1 MNITVIDVGGT
12 FIKHALMNEQ
22 SEILQ
27 RGKVPTPQTN
37 RADFLNAIVDIYQS
51 YSNAQGLALSMPGII
66 DAVNGIC
73 LTCGALDYNNGLHII
88 DELQSKIPV
97 KITVENDAKCAAL
110 AEASVGALAD
120 VNDGFVLIFGTGVG
134 GAFIKDHKVWRGS
147 HFAAGEVSINITD
160 PDNDSSNENNFV
172 GYKCGVPQLCR
183 YFAQEKNLPV
193 DEVDGVMIFN
203 AVEQNDP
210 VAVDCLDRFTRRV
223 AVEIF
228 NLQMLFDPQRF
239 AIGGGISA
247 QPSFIRSI
255 KKNLNTLYDDC
266 WVQLPNRAE
275 IVVCKFQNDANLI
288 GALQNFFDR

>member
-37 RADFLNAIVDIYQS
+37 RADFLNAIVDICQS
-51 YSNAQGLALSMPGII
+51 YPKSQGIAMSLPGII
-66 DAVNGIC
+66 DTQNGVCI
-73 LTCGALDYNNGLHII
+73 TSGALDYNNGLHII
-88 DELQSKIPV
+88 DELQSNIPV

-134 GAFIKDHKVWRGS
+134 GAFIKDHKVWRGT
-147 HFAAGEVSINITD
+147 HFSAGEVSITITD
-160 PDNDSSNENNFV
+160 PDTDSGNEENFF

-210 VAVDCLDRFTRRV
+210 VAVDCLDRFTRRI
-223 AVEIF
+223 AVMIF

-275 IVVCKFQNDANLI
+275 IVACKFQNDANLI
-288 GALQNFFDR
+288 GALQNFLGR